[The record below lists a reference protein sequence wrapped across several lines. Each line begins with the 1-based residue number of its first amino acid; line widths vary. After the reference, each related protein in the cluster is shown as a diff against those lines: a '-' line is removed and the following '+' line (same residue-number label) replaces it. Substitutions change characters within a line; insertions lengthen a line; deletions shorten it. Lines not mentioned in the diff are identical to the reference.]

1 MALSKIIELLFR
13 TKGVGRTVRDTRKV
27 DKRLQGLGKSAMFVA
42 KAYVGIATAR
52 KAMQLAKTAATAK
65 VVERSFRQLA
75 QQPDE
80 MLKAMKKA
88 TAGTISEMTLMQKFN
103 SAALLGLPLDRFDEM
118 LEIAR
123 GSSQATGESM
133 EFMLNSIVTGL
144 GRGSK
149 LMLDNLGIMIDVKK
163 ANEAYA
169 KTLQKAASDLTDVE
183 KKQAFVNEA
192 LRIGK
197 ENLEKA
203 GGVVESDIDSF
214 QRLTAE
220 TDNLQRELGEALIPM
235 LINVTI
241 HATNMANQLKR
252 LFKGPSTEELEADI
266 LALKKKLIQMAEDPT
281 LKQKIQIKLGI
292 DKQFYDRLKELE
304 DLLTALQK
312 KAAAAGGP
320 IISTYIGGKQE
331 LTDLEALIPMI
342 DTFTNSLGQALVYGQ
357 DLGDAV
363 VNSLKRIAAELVANA
378 ALFALLSFIPGG
390 QTLMADKGI
399 GTFGKFLLRG
409 FTGQTPQVNNHVHIS
424 GGLVSD
430 SYVRNTLSPALNRV
444 KALG

>member
-1 MALSKIIELLFR
+1 VALSKIIELLFR
-13 TKGVGRTVRDTRKV
+13 TKGVGRTVRDTRNV
-27 DKRLQGLGKSAMFVA
+27 DKRLQGLGKSALLVA

-103 SAALLGLPLDRFDEM
+103 SAALLGLPLERFDEM

-149 LMLDNLGIMIDVKK
+149 LMLDNLGIMIDIKK
-163 ANEAYA
+163 ANETYA
-169 KTLQKAASDLTDVE
+169 KTLQKSASNLTDVE

-220 TDNLQRELGEALIPM
+220 TDNLQRELGEALIPV

-252 LFKGPSTEELEADI
+252 LFKGPSTKELEKNI
-266 LALKKKLIQMAEDPT
+266 LTLKQKLFDMANDPT
-281 LKQKIQIKLGI
+281 FLQKIQIKLGI
-292 DKQFYDRLKELE
+292 DKLFYDQLEELE
-304 DLLTALQK
+304 DLLAVLQEQ
-312 KAAAAGGP
+312 AVAAGGP

-331 LTDLEALIPMI
+331 LTDLEVLIPMI
-342 DTFTNSLGQALVYGQ
+342 DTFTNSLGKALVYGQ

-399 GTFGKFLLRG
+399 ATFGKFLLRG
-409 FTGQTPQVNNHVHIS
+409 FTGQTPTVNNNINIS
-424 GGLVSD
+424 GGIVDD
-430 SYVRNTLSPALNRV
+430 SYIRNSFLPAMRRV
-444 KALG
+444 QSYG